1 MRRAKLD
8 FDNDGE
14 NISPGEYLRQVLD
27 KRGWTQADLASI
39 LGRDVNGISD
49 IVTGKRSITIETARG
64 LADAFETT
72 VELWLN
78 LEQSYRLSLLKGTD
92 ANVARRARLYSLA
105 PITEMIR
112 RGWIEP
118 SNSPDI
124 LESQLL
130 RFYGCNSLDEITQQP
145 IHAARKSTSYSS
157 ELTPAQ
163 RAWLARAKQLAG
175 PVYAAKFMT
184 KNVPDAVSQLQR
196 LLHEPREI
204 RHIPRILAEAG
215 IRLVIVQPLTN
226 TRIDGACL
234 WVGDSPVIALSMRFD
249 RIDSFWFTLFHEL
262 DHCYKPFT
270 SLDSDMDSVQ
280 AGSDK
285 PKEEREADEFAQ
297 MHLVRKEAL
306 DNFIARK
313 SPIYSSTDII
323 AFAKTMKVHP
333 GIVVG
338 QLQYRRELNWSKFRK
353 LLVSVRDDIIASAL
367 TDGWGIVVPSLQ

>member
-1 MRRAKLD
+1 LD
-8 FDNDGE
+8 FDNADE
-14 NISPGEYLRQVLD
+14 SIISPGDYLRRELE

-39 LGRDVNGISD
+39 LSRDVTGIND
-49 IVTGKRSITIETARG
+49 IITGRRSITLETARG
-64 LADAFETT
+64 LADAFNTT
-72 VELWLN
+72 VEFWLN
-78 LEQSYRLSLLKGTD
+78 LEQSYRLSMLKGPD

-118 SNSPDI
+118 SNNPDI

-130 RFYGCNSLDEITQQP
+130 RFFDCNSLEEVTDTP
-145 IHAARKSTSYSS
+145 IHAARKSTSYSG

-163 RAWLARAKQLAG
+163 RAWLARAKQLSG
-175 PVYAAKFMT
+175 SVYAAKFET
-184 KNVPDAVSQLQR
+184 KNVPDVVTRLQL

-204 RHIPRILAEAG
+204 RHVPRILAEAG

-262 DHCYKPFT
+262 DHCYKPFA
-270 SLDSDMDSVQ
+270 SVDSDMDSAQ
-280 AGSDK
+280 SDSDK

-313 SPIYSSTDII
+313 SPIYSSTDIA

-338 QLQYRRELNWSKFRK
+338 QLQYRRELNWSRFRK
-353 LLVSVRDDIIASAL
+353 LLVSVRDFIIASTL
-367 TDGWGIVVPSLQ
+367 TDGWGLVVPSLQ